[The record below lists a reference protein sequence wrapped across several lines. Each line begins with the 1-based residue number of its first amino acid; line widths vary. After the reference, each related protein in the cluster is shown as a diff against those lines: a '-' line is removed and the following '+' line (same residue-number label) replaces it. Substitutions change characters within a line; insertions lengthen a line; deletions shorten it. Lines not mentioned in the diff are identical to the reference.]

1 MIEDEN
7 GLDWPTISRIFGR
20 IVSGGLVLRWEG
32 EDVYSFVHD
41 DNFFGFTKFELRKL
55 EQEHNV
61 KLQFIY

>member
-7 GLDWPTISRIFGR
+7 GLDWPTISRIFGGL
-20 IVSGGLVLRWEG
+20 VSGGLVLRWEG

>member
-1 MIEDEN
+1 MIEDED

-20 IVSGGLVLRWEG
+20 TVSGGLVLRWEG

-41 DNFFGFTKFELRKL
+41 DNFFWFTKFQLRKL